1 MSPLEPAPFPR
12 APLERRAYAFLLDF
26 TSVWIFSSLA
36 TGVVQ
41 AFVFLA
47 LWWGLRVVVVQA
59 NQGQSLG
66 TWAFDLK
73 VVELKLR
80 RLPRVLTLTK
90 REGVLGIAAYL
101 AMAGLNINFLNAVST
116 LLLVAPLAADCGLA
130 LGDETFQQA
139 LHDRVAGTVII
150 RTKRGFSLDLRLK
163 RLVYE
168 LRKQWRLRQDNRRR

>member
-1 MSPLEPAPFPR
+1 MSRLEPSSFPK

-26 TSVWIFSSLA
+26 TAVWIFSSLA
-36 TGVVQ
+36 TGFLQ
-41 AFVFLA
+41 AVVFLA
-47 LWWGLRVVVVQA
+47 LWWGLRVVAVQA

-73 VVELKLR
+73 VMDLQLR
-80 RLPRVLTLTK
+80 RLPTVLKLSQ
-90 REGVLGIAAYL
+90 REGLVGAAAYL
-101 AMAGLNINFLNAVST
+101 AMVGLNINFLNAVSA

-139 LHDRVAGTVII
+139 LHDRVAGTVVI